1 MDVSRYWNFNDPAAS
16 EAAFRKALSAGP
28 GADDSLTLQTQ
39 IARTY
44 SLRSRFDDAHT
55 LLDAI
60 EPQLATAGAEPRV
73 RYLLERGRTFRSS
86 KAADRARPLFVDA
99 AERARTAK
107 LDALEVDAL
116 HMIALVE
123 GEPEAQMQWSRKA
136 LAVATASSDPVAR
149 NWDASLANNIGVSL
163 HDAGRYDDSLASFQT
178 ALAARERIGDAGR
191 ISEARWAVAW
201 ALRSLHR
208 HDEALAIL
216 RRLDAENAAAGKPD
230 GFVLEEIAENLLAQ
244 QQGDAAKPYFAK
256 AWQLLSAY
264 TSLDRPSDE
273 HLARL
278 DRLSR

>member
-123 GEPEAQMQWSRKA
+123 AEPEAQMQWNRKA
-136 LAVATASSDPVAR
+136 LAVAASSADPLAR
-149 NWDASLANNIGVSL
+149 NWDASLANNIGMSL
-163 HDAGRYDDSLASFQT
+163 HDAGRYDEALTSFRA
-178 ALAARERIGDAGR
+178 ALAARQRIGNAGLVR
-191 ISEARWAVAW
+191 VARWMIAW
-201 ALRSLHR
+201 TLRSLHR

-216 RRLDAENAAAGKPD
+216 RRLDAENAAAGEPD
-230 GFVLEEIAENLLAQ
+230 GHVFEEIAENLLAQ
-244 QQGDAAKPYFAK
+244 QRGDAAKPHFAK
-256 AWQLLSAY
+256 AWQVLSAD